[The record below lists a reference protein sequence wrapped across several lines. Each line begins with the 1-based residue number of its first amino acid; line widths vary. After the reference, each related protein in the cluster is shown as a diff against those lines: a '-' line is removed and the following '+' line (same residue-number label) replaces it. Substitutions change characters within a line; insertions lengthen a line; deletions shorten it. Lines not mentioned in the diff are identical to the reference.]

1 MDLGYQQ
8 LLEIHGLCPQTH
20 THTQRQTFKHTP
32 TLRPLQTLGL
42 SLAAWGLLGTA
53 GPDGWQPHHR
63 GQREGEDIVV
73 WHCLGVEPVLG
84 KKRDFSV
91 FVWPLCQ
98 TGLWLEV
105 PRQSISHHDPQT

>member
-1 MDLGYQQ
+1 MD
-8 LLEIHGLCPQTH
+8 CAPKH

-42 SLAAWGLLGTA
+42 SLTAWGLLGNA

-105 PRQSISHHDPQT
+105 PRQSISHHDP